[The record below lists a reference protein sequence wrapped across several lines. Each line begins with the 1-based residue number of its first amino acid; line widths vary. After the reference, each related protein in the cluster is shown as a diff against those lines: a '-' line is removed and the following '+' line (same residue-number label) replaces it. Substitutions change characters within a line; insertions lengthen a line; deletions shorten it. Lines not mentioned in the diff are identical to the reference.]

1 MIITITILK
10 MIFYWIVLGCTI
22 SLLMF
27 SCLMFAKVCETT
39 VNWLSGLRQRFAKPS
54 KV

>member
-1 MIITITILK
+1 MLVTILK
-10 MIFYWIVLGCTI
+10 IFFYWFALGCTI
-22 SLLMF
+22 ALLMF